1 MGLPQAPE
9 VCCHTPNALDVLGE
23 DRRVPRGSSAGPPSS
38 QGNGSQGSCS
48 SASHA
53 QPAGLQ
59 ITYCGDPK
67 ITGTV
72 SHTSWGLG
80 DAQLL
85 SSGKLNLGLFLD
97 KDYKYHV
104 KAS

>member
-1 MGLPQAPE
+1 MSPGDCSRCPPPPPRGQGLP
-9 VCCHTPNALDVLGE
+9 
-23 DRRVPRGSSAGPPSS
+23 GP
-38 QGNGSQGSCS
+38 QGACS

-53 QPAGLQ
+53 EPEGLR
-59 ITYCGDPK
+59 ITYCRDPK

-85 SSGKLNLGLFLD
+85 SSRKLNLGLFLD
-97 KDYKYHV
+97 KDYK
-104 KAS
+104 